1 MMPISISWLKSLCLL
16 ALVGVGLL
24 FQSFQSANGASSN
37 TQNFT
42 AADMS
47 QLTNQ
52 YCLACHNDSL
62 ATAGL
67 SLQGLDFADTTQHAE
82 IMEKMV
88 KKLRAHMMPP
98 SNMPRPP
105 FETYEIMTTWLES
118 ELDRAWATA
127 PNPGRVTPL
136 HRMNRYEYN
145 NSVNDLLGLSV
156 DVMDLLPGDPTA
168 DGSFDNIAESLPF
181 STAHMERYM
190 SVARQLT
197 RLATGLPAN
206 PSITTYEIPLYLN
219 QDWRQNEDMPFGSRG
234 GAAASHYFPAS
245 GEYQIKVQLQRN
257 YQDYVKGLGWEQE
270 LEIRLDG
277 RLLQRFS
284 IGGDAPGTPAPLSF
298 TGTGEPGSIDWET
311 YILTEEAAGL
321 EVRVPVTAGP
331 HHVTASYVRQ
341 QVEREEIPQPVQG
354 GRLNANSE
362 VYLDYQK
369 VHAIE
374 IGGPYNTSTSVT
386 AIDSPSRRLI
396 FSCTPRQQSE
406 EAACATEIL
415 TRMGRQAYRRPLD
428 SEDTDL
434 LLGFF
439 NRGREQGASFEAG
452 IQFALEFMLSDPDF
466 LIRSYDH
473 PQQLAAGEVFAIS
486 DLELASR
493 LSFFLWSSGPDE
505 ILLELAEQNQL
516 SNPAI
521 FQQQVRRMLA
531 DDRGVTTLVED
542 FAAQWLNLRRLDEV
556 QINTV
561 IFPEYDMSLIEGF
574 EIETQLF
581 IAETL
586 KKDASVM
593 ELLDANYS
601 FLNERLA
608 RHYGIEGIYGSR
620 FRKAEFPDKSQRGG
634 LMAHGSLLSV
644 TSYPGRTSPVLRGKW
659 LLDNLLGT
667 PPPPPPPNVPIL
679 PDASPGEIPASIRER
694 LARHRQ
700 DPVCST
706 CHTVI
711 DPLGFALEN
720 FDVIGAWRDF
730 DEIGNPVDP
739 EGNYPGGVEF
749 AGFADL
755 RDWMTTR
762 PEQFSH
768 TLVEKLM
775 TYALGRRVEYYDQP
789 TIRDIVRKAAEDD
802 YSWSSLVMGVVTSK
816 AFTSSGAALQ
826 TAQSSAGDAN
836 SGQLANR
843 TN

>member
-1 MMPISISWLKSLCLL
+1 MMSISTAWLKSLTL
-16 ALVGVGLL
+16 ALFVGATFL
-24 FQSFQSANGASSN
+24 FLNFQSANGASSDA
-37 TQNFT
+37 QGFT

-47 QLTNQ
+47 RLANQ

-62 ATAGL
+62 ATADL
-67 SLQGLDFADTTQHAE
+67 SLQGLDFADTAQHAE
-82 IMEKMV
+82 TMEKMV

-105 FETYEIMTTWLES
+105 FETYEIMTAWLES
-118 ELDRAWATA
+118 ELDRAWAAA

-145 NSVNDLLGLSV
+145 NSVNDLLGLNV

-311 YILTEEAAGL
+311 YILTEEASGL

-331 HHVTASYVRQ
+331 HQVTASYVRQ
-341 QVEREEIPQPVQG
+341 QVEREGIPQPVQG

-521 FQQQVRRMLA
+521 YQQQVRRMLA

-561 IFPEYDMSLIEGF
+561 IFPEYDVSLIEGF
-574 EIETQLF
+574 EMETQLF

-608 RHYGIEGIYGSR
+608 RHYGVEGIYGSR

-679 PDASPGEIPASIRER
+679 PDASPGEVPTSIRER

-755 RDWMTTR
+755 RDWMSRR

-789 TIRDIVRKAAEDD
+789 TIRAIVRQASEDD
-802 YSWSSLVMGVVTSK
+802 YSWSSLVMGVVNSP
-816 AFTSSGAALQ
+816 AFTTSGAALQ
-826 TAQSSAGDAN
+826 AAERRAERTGPE
-836 SGQLANR
+836 QLASRAN
-843 TN
+843 

>member
-802 YSWSSLVMGVVTSK
+802 YSWSSLVMGIVTSK

>member
-700 DPVCST
+700 DPVCSN

-802 YSWSSLVMGVVTSK
+802 YSWSSLVMGIVTSK

>member
-1 MMPISISWLKSLCLL
+1 MMSISTAWLKSLTL
-16 ALVGVGLL
+16 ALFVGATFL
-24 FQSFQSANGASSN
+24 FLNFQSANGASSDA
-37 TQNFT
+37 QGFT

-47 QLTNQ
+47 RLANQ

-62 ATAGL
+62 ATADL
-67 SLQGLDFADTTQHAE
+67 SLQGLDFADTAQHAE
-82 IMEKMV
+82 TMEKMV

-105 FETYEIMTTWLES
+105 FETYEIMTAWLES
-118 ELDRAWATA
+118 ELDRVWAAA

-145 NSVNDLLGLSV
+145 NSVNDLLGLNV

-311 YILTEEAAGL
+311 YILTEEASGL

-331 HHVTASYVRQ
+331 HQVTASYVRQ
-341 QVEREEIPQPVQG
+341 QVEREGIPQPVQG

-428 SEDTDL
+428 SKDKDL

-473 PQQLAAGEVFAIS
+473 PQQLTAGEVFAIS

-521 FQQQVRRMLA
+521 YQQQVRRMLA

-574 EIETQLF
+574 EMETQLF

-608 RHYGIEGIYGSR
+608 RHYGVEGIYGSR

-679 PDASPGEIPASIRER
+679 PDASPGEVPTSIRER

-755 RDWMTTR
+755 RDWMSRR

-789 TIRDIVRKAAEDD
+789 TIRAIVRQASEDD
-802 YSWSSLVMGVVTSK
+802 YSWSSLVMGVVNSP
-816 AFTSSGAALQ
+816 AFTTSGAALQ
-826 TAQSSAGDAN
+826 AAERRAERTGPE
-836 SGQLANR
+836 QLASRAN
-843 TN
+843 

>member
-1 MMPISISWLKSLCLL
+1 MMSISTAWLKSLTL
-16 ALVGVGLL
+16 ALFVGATFL
-24 FQSFQSANGASSN
+24 FLNFQSANGASSDA
-37 TQNFT
+37 QGFT

-47 QLTNQ
+47 RLANQ

-62 ATAGL
+62 ATADL
-67 SLQGLDFADTTQHAE
+67 SLQGLDFADTAQHAE
-82 IMEKMV
+82 TMEKMV

-105 FETYEIMTTWLES
+105 FETYEIMTAWLES
-118 ELDRAWATA
+118 ELDRAWAAA

-145 NSVNDLLGLSV
+145 NSVNDLLGLNV

-311 YILTEEAAGL
+311 YTLTEEASGL

-331 HHVTASYVRQ
+331 HQVTASYVRQ
-341 QVEREEIPQPVQG
+341 QVEREGIPQPVQG

-428 SEDTDL
+428 SKDKDL

-473 PQQLAAGEVFAIS
+473 PQQLTAGEVFAIS

-521 FQQQVRRMLA
+521 YQQQVRRMLA

-574 EIETQLF
+574 EMETQLF

-608 RHYGIEGIYGSR
+608 RHYGVEGIYGSR

-679 PDASPGEIPASIRER
+679 PDASPGEVPTSIRER

-755 RDWMTTR
+755 RDWMSRR

-789 TIRDIVRKAAEDD
+789 TIRAIVRQASEDD
-802 YSWSSLVMGVVTSK
+802 YSWSSLVMGVVNSP
-816 AFTSSGAALQ
+816 AFTTSGAALQ
-826 TAQSSAGDAN
+826 AAERRAERTGPE
-836 SGQLANR
+836 QLASRAN
-843 TN
+843 